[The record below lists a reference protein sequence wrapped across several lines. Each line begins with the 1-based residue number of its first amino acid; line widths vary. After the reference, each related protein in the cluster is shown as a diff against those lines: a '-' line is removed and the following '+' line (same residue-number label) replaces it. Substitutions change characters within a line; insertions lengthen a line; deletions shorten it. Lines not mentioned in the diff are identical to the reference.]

1 MSIFRRSSPRA
12 SDLHAVG
19 LQAAVGLKACVEN
32 SGPSS
37 KPLGITCGTCG
48 ATGRI
53 DMIDMTERRAYVTC
67 PSCART
73 WDTDRNAVPRQPFF
87 ASLR

>member
-12 SDLHAVG
+12 SDLRAVG
-19 LQAAVGLKACVEN
+19 LQAAVGLHVGVED
-32 SGPSS
+32 SRPSS
-37 KPLGITCGTCG
+37 RPLGLTCGTCG

-53 DMIDMTERRAYVTC
+53 DMIDMTERRAFVTC